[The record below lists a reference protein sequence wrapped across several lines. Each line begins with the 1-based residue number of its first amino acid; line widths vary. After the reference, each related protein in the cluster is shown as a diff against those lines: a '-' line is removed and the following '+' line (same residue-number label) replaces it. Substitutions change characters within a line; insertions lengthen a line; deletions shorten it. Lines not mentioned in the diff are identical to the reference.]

1 MQYGVK
7 FDNYKRIKGSENV
20 KNNMKIEASS
30 IGLIMAV
37 FVGFLISRVYLDMT
51 FGVVQ
56 VLAPFGLAYLIAIT
70 NYERKYILSSSLGVI
85 VGYITLFNKVS
96 NFSAY
101 IIIST
106 IVTIISMSKLNKKA
120 RYIKFYNGIYRIIYL
135 RSFSRKFRYNFTL
148 NRCDFS
154 DSLSFSYILCCE
166 LYIKVH
172 RRNKYSTFFLN
183 R

>member
-7 FDNYKRIKGSENV
+7 IDNYKRVKDSENV

-30 IGLIMAV
+30 IGLIMAMV
-37 FVGFLISRVYLDMT
+37 AGLLISRVYLDMT

-70 NYERKYILSSSLGVI
+70 NYEKKYILSSSLGVI
-85 VGYITLFNKVS
+85 VGYITLFNKVN

-106 IVTIISMSKLNKKA
+106 IVTIISMSKLNK
-120 RYIKFYNGIYRIIYL
+120 YSKFYNCIFRIIYL
-135 RSFSRKFRYNFTL
+135 WSFSRKFRYNFTL
-148 NRCDFS
+148 YRCYFS
-154 DSLSFSYILCCE
+154 NSLSFSYILCCQ
-166 LYIKVH
+166 LHIKMY